1 MKRVRYAP
9 ERRQWAIAQMKPP
22 HNRTVVELARE
33 TGITEVTLRTWRESA
48 RAKGER
54 VPAGEA
60 SEAWS
65 GSAKF
70 RVVLETAALSEGE
83 LAEYC
88 RAKAILPEQ
97 VQQWREAC
105 EQANEPENKLSALAA
120 VVHPGAKQQIRQLE
134 RELRRKNDARA
145 EAAALLVRRKKAG
158 AIWGKEEDE

>member
-1 MKRVRYAP
+1 MK
-9 ERRQWAIAQMKPP
+9 
-22 HNRTVVELARE
+22 
-33 TGITEVTLRTWRESA
+33 
-48 RAKGER
+48 
-54 VPAGEA
+54 
-60 SEAWS
+60 
-65 GSAKF
+65 
-70 RVVLETAALSEGE
+70 SEGE

-158 AIWGKEEDE
+158 VIWGKEEDE